1 MTTDKLLFLDE
12 DQVRAVLSYDELIP
26 AIRQALVDFS
36 AGRVVQPLR
45 TVMSVAAHAG
55 WFAVMPAVYG
65 DVMGAK
71 MVTFYPRNV
80 ELEKHTHMAM
90 IQLFRAD
97 TGEPLAMM
105 DGRLITEMRTA
116 AVSAAAVDLLARPE
130 AKVLGILGSG
140 VQARSHVQA
149 LSRVR
154 KFEEIRVWSRSE
166 ANARRFAEEVGAQV
180 MTAEQVASGADVV
193 LTLTS
198 SPVPILQG
206 RWLKKDAM
214 VCAVGAVTPER
225 RELDDEAM
233 RGAVVV
239 ESREAALREPGDILL
254 AKAPVTAEIGELLNG
269 RVMDSRNRPI
279 IFKSVGIAIEDIA
292 AAKLV
297 YEKLAGRQR

>member
-1 MTTDKLLFLDE
+1 MANDQLLFIDE
-12 DQVRAVLSYDELIP
+12 EQVRAALSYDELIP
-26 AIRQALVDFS
+26 AIRSALMDFS
-36 AGRVVQPLR
+36 AGRVLQPLR
-45 TVMSVAAHAG
+45 TVMSVVQHAG
-55 WFAVMPAVYG
+55 WFAVMPVVYG

-71 MVTFYPRNV
+71 MVTFYPRNADKG
-80 ELEKHTHMAM
+80 KHTHQAM

-97 TGEPLAMM
+97 TGEPLAML

-116 AVSAAAVDLLARPE
+116 AVSAVAVDLLARPE

-140 VQARSHVQA
+140 VQARSHVRA

-154 KFEEIRVWSRSE
+154 RFEEIRVWSRSE
-166 ANARRFAEEVGAQV
+166 GNARRFAEEVGGRAT
-180 MTAEQVASGADVV
+180 TAEEAVSSADVV

-198 SPVPILQG
+198 SPEPVLFG

-214 VCAVGAVTPER
+214 VCAVGAVTPDR

-239 ESREAALREPGDILL
+239 ESREAGMREPGDILM
-254 AKAPVTAEIGELLNG
+254 AKAEVTAEIGELLLG
-269 RVMDSRNRPI
+269 GVLDRKERPVV
-279 IFKSVGIAIEDIA
+279 FKSVGIAIEDVA

-297 YEKLAGRQR
+297 YDRITGR